1 MAGLATKPNE
11 DRPFAGIALVLVA
24 YFLFSIVDTSS
35 KWLGL
40 LGLGA
45 LQLSFMRYVGHF
57 AITFAI
63 MAKSGFSRDV
73 FVSDRLGLVVI
84 RSILLMLATVSNFI
98 AIRYLPL
105 TITSTILFSAPT
117 IVCILAWPLLGERVG
132 PWRWF
137 AICIGFFGILIV
149 IRPFGESLHWAVF
162 LSLGNALFFALY
174 LILTRKLAD
183 VVASD
188 TLQFYTGFIGTIA
201 LLPFGLAEWQNPQT
215 AYQWMVLFGLG
226 AFAWLGHG
234 LLIRANNF
242 APASALTP
250 FGYSFILYLTI
261 WSYFVFNDRPDF
273 WTIIGACIVITS
285 GLIIWARE
293 QHLRRKLIAPSPKR

>member
-24 YFLFSIVDTSS
+24 YLLFSFVDTSS
-35 KWLGL
+35 KWLAVT
-40 LGLGA
+40 GLGA
-45 LQLSFMRYVGHF
+45 LQLSFMRYAGHF
-57 AITFAI
+57 IITFGI
-63 MAKSGFSRDV
+63 MAQTGFSRDV
-73 FVSDRLGLVVI
+73 FVSDRLGLVII
-84 RSILLMLATVSNFI
+84 RSILLMLATVLNFI

-105 TITSTILFSAPT
+105 TITSTILFSSPI

-137 AICIGFFGILIV
+137 AICVGFVGILIV
-149 IRPFGESLHWAVF
+149 IRPFGEALHWAVF

-183 VVASD
+183 VVAAD

-201 LLPFGLAEWQNPQT
+201 LLPFGLAEWQNPQD
-215 AYQWMVLFGLG
+215 AFQWMVLLGMG

-250 FGYSFILYLTI
+250 IGYSFILYLTI
-261 WSYFVFNDRPDF
+261 WSYFVFGDKPDA
-273 WTIIGACIVITS
+273 WTIIGACIVISS

-293 QHLRRKLIAPSPKR
+293 RHLRRKGFIANPAG

>member
-1 MAGLATKPNE
+1 MVGLATKPNE
-11 DRPFAGIALVLVA
+11 DRPYAGIVLVLVA

-40 LGLGA
+40 MGLGA
-45 LQLSFMRYVGHF
+45 LQLSFMRYLGHF
-57 AITFAI
+57 IITFGI
-63 MAKSGFSRDV
+63 MAKTGFSRDV
-73 FVSDRLGLVVI
+73 LVCDRLMLVIV
-84 RSILLMLATVSNFI
+84 RSIFLMLATVLNFI

-117 IVCILAWPLLGERVG
+117 IVCVLAWPVLGERVG

-137 AICIGFFGILIV
+137 AIGIGFIGILIV
-149 IRPFGESLHWAVF
+149 IRPFGETLHWAVF

-215 AYQWMVLFGLG
+215 GFEWLVLMGLG
-226 AFAWLGHG
+226 TFAWIGHG

-261 WSYFVFNDRPDF
+261 WSYFVFNDRPDA
-273 WTIIGACIVITS
+273 WTLIGACVVISS

-293 QHLRRKLIAPSPKR
+293 QHLRRKGIVADHI

>member
-1 MAGLATKPNE
+1 MVGLATKPNE

-35 KWLGL
+35 KWLGI

-45 LQLSFMRYVGHF
+45 LQLSFMRYLGHF
-57 AITFAI
+57 IITFGI
-63 MAKSGFSRDV
+63 MAKNGFGRDV
-73 FVSDRLGLVVI
+73 FVCERLGLVI
-84 RSILLMLATVSNFI
+84 ARSIFLMLATVMNFI

-117 IVCILAWPLLGERVG
+117 IVCVLAWPLLGERVG
-132 PWRWF
+132 PWRWL
-137 AICIGFFGILIV
+137 AIGIGFVGILIV

-188 TLQFYTGFIGTIA
+188 TLQFYTGFVGTIA

-215 AYQWMVLFGLG
+215 GFDWIVLMGLG
-226 AFAWLGHG
+226 TFAWIGHG

-242 APASALTP
+242 APASSLTP

-261 WSYFVFNDRPDF
+261 WSYFVFDDQPDG
-273 WTIIGACIVITS
+273 WTIVGACVVICS

-293 QHLRRKLIAPSPKR
+293 QHLRRKQVLHGHV